1 MRLRE
6 FAEYNGST
14 PEPAQLMGLVSF
26 LNGRANDTAGKK
38 QIDQNAFIEL
48 ARNLGIILTK
58 NSLPELVG
66 QPPLSNILEPLA
78 PDSNDPIVFKGA
90 ETPAAIKMPV
100 NKAQNIV
107 AAAAKSAAK
116 RKRGV

>member
-58 NSLPELVG
+58 NS
-66 QPPLSNILEPLA
+66 
-78 PDSNDPIVFKGA
+78 
-90 ETPAAIKMPV
+90 
-100 NKAQNIV
+100 
-107 AAAAKSAAK
+107 
-116 RKRGV
+116 

>member
-1 MRLRE
+1 
-6 FAEYNGST
+6 
-14 PEPAQLMGLVSF
+14 
-26 LNGRANDTAGKK
+26 
-38 QIDQNAFIEL
+38 
-48 ARNLGIILTK
+48 
-58 NSLPELVG
+58 
-66 QPPLSNILEPLA
+66 LA